1 MTVMG
6 AVVFYYHS
14 IDIVDNEYKI
24 TEKFD
29 SVVYFVY
36 NNTVT
41 NCNRQMQN
49 TTSGRK
55 YHE

>member
-1 MTVMG
+1 MTVLG

-24 TEKFD
+24 AEKFD